1 MIVMKLTINMRILR
15 MATADAIKAQAFA
28 DFLISI
34 GEGTENNVYDESDL
48 VDLIQLSDEI
58 ASKITM
64 TELINKTFP
73 DLSNMYVYL
82 IN

>member
-1 MIVMKLTINMRILR
+1 MIVIKLTINMRILR

-28 DFLISI
+28 DFLIRI
-34 GEGTENNVYDESDL
+34 GEGTEY
-48 VDLIQLSDEI
+48 LIQLPDEI
-58 ASKITM
+58 ASKMTM